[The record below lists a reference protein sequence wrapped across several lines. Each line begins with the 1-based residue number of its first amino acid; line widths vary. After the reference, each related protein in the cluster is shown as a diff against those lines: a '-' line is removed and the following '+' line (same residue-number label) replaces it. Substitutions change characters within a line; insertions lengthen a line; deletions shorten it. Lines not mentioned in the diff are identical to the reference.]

1 MPQMPKFEK
10 APPELVE
17 RFRAVVDGVSVPGTT
32 RRLMFGYPCAF
43 VNGNMA
49 TGLFAAA
56 WFARLSPP
64 DVEELSAAGL
74 ARPFEPMP
82 GRGMRGYSLLPD
94 EIVADPG
101 ALPRWVERSL
111 AFTATLPPKR

>member
-1 MPQMPKFEK
+1 MPPMPKFEK

-17 RFRAVVDGVSVPGTT
+17 RFRAVVDDAAAPGTT

-56 WFARLSPP
+56 WFARLSPA
-64 DVEELSAAGL
+64 DLEELDRAGL

-94 EIVADPG
+94 EIVSDPD
-101 ALPRWVERSL
+101 ALASWVGRAL
-111 AFTATLPPKR
+111 AYTATLPPKR